1 MATSPAVGSFTCSVD
16 FTCALCRIASC
27 STWFLICVLTC
38 ALLQHQVLLRPL
50 WPQFPTVAFESALPA
65 TSEMVMAR
73 KPTRSQSWRRL
84 CLMHLSLLPVSLQF
98 QHLRRHHT
106 RSRRH
111 ILHHHRRPR
120 LFRLRCNLT
129 NQPDD
134 TLSPVLAATSLSSS
148 FPPKT
153 GSTLLR
159 PRMMPL
165 PPTNESRPRRVIQ
178 RIASLTTAWP
188 HLLVQRVRLPSA
200 SLPSQ
205 LPSVPP
211 SHACLPLLLHLLVLR
226 LPLCLSRL
234 PLFVLLLPLSLLPLL
249 PSVVSRLIRHL
260 SMRWR
265 LPRQPSHL

>member
-188 HLLVQRVRLPSA
+188 HLLTQSVRLQPA

-205 LPSVPP
+205 LSFSSLPRAFP
-211 SHACLPLLLHLLVLR
+211 PLLLHLLLYGY
-226 LPLCLSRL
+226 P
-234 PLFVLLLPLSLLPLL
+234 FVCRGCHCSCFSFPCSCCPCCQAWY
-249 PSVVSRLIRHL
+249 RC
-260 SMRWR
+260 
-265 LPRQPSHL
+265 